1 MVKLASRALVL
12 VGLSLG
18 VAGGAHADETAAMR
32 EAQDRAE
39 IEHLMWR
46 YARALDTFDAE
57 AYASVYTE
65 DGQFIAGGNATKG
78 REALKNMIDGIEQ
91 GRATRAAAGETITPL
106 YHMTANSHIEFLG
119 PDQAR
124 VHTYWLTMAGAAGQE
139 NPPRVLA
146 AGRGVDEVVRVNG
159 EWLIKS
165 RNVSPQD

>member
-1 MVKLASRALVL
+1 MSI
-12 VGLSLG
+12 G
-18 VAGGAHADETAAMR
+18 VAGSVYADETALR

-46 YARALDTFDAE
+46 YARALDSFDEE
-57 AYASVYTE
+57 AYAGVYTE
-65 DGQFIAGGNATKG
+65 DGQFIAGPNPTKG
-78 REALKNMIDGIEQ
+78 REALRNMIAGIEQ

-124 VHTYWLTMAGAAGQE
+124 VHTYWLTLAGAAGQE

-159 EWLIKS
+159 QWLIKS
-165 RNVSPQD
+165 RNVAPQD

>member
-18 VAGGAHADETAAMR
+18 LAGAAIASDADVLR
-32 EAQDRAE
+32 EAKDRTE

-46 YARALDTFDAE
+46 YARALDSFDAD

-78 REALKNMIDGIEQ
+78 REALRNMVAGIEQ

-106 YHMTANSHIEFLG
+106 YHMTANSHIEFLA

-165 RNVSPQD
+165 RNVMPQD